1 MRFAKSTFRCFAML
15 FFVLL
20 AVPLY
25 ARTVRG
31 VVTDGQGKPV
41 ARAAVRLKNSVTLRI
56 RSVRTGANGIYR
68 FTGLNPAM
76 DYELRAS
83 GKGRSSGWVVL
94 SRFTEGDERVVDL
107 ELK

>member
-1 MRFAKSTFRCFAML
+1 MGYAQSAFRCTAIFLFA
-15 FFVLL
+15 LL
-20 AVPLY
+20 AIPLH
-25 ARTVRG
+25 ARTVHG

-41 ARAAVRLKNSVTLRI
+41 AKAAVRLKNSVTLRI
-56 RSVRTGANGIYR
+56 RSVRTGANGTYR